1 MVMGRRFS
9 DALRGGPDWL
19 ELSGGG
25 REGIEAAVDFW
36 QGIPGMRYRRYL
48 LRAGKRTRERRM
60 RESYEY
66 QANIIWQKEFY
77 YSGLSESEIV
87 TFVSDME
94 EIVEL
99 SDRAVVM
106 FQGHIKGELAKE
118 EISQASLMN
127 ASFNVVNTKSKGV

>member
-1 MVMGRRFS
+1 
-9 DALRGGPDWL
+9 
-19 ELSGGG
+19 
-25 REGIEAAVDFW
+25 
-36 QGIPGMRYRRYL
+36 
-48 LRAGKRTRERRM
+48 
-60 RESYEY
+60 
-66 QANIIWQKEFY
+66 
-77 YSGLSESEIV
+77 
-87 TFVSDME
+87 ME